1 MDKTP
6 GWLPRVPTKFN
17 CSRSNTESQ
26 YFYTMIR
33 NYLTDFLPNTRNLSP
48 CTIQAARDERNCSN
62 ATLNQRLSCLRS
74 FFRFA
79 AYEDASYISIYQT
92 LTAIPR
98 RKTAKN
104 KTIDFMSENALKAV
118 LSVPD
123 PHTRTGLRDAFYMA
137 LMYDSAARNSEIVAM
152 RLQDIVDGKAP
163 YVFVNGKG
171 RKKRSIPLERWIYT
185 NYI

>member
-1 MDKTP
+1 
-6 GWLPRVPTKFN
+6 
-17 CSRSNTESQ
+17 
-26 YFYTMIR
+26 
-33 NYLTDFLPNTRNLSP
+33 
-48 CTIQAARDERNCSN
+48 
-62 ATLNQRLSCLRS
+62 
-74 FFRFA
+74 
-79 AYEDASYISIYQT
+79 
-92 LTAIPR
+92 
-98 RKTAKN
+98 
-104 KTIDFMSENALKAV
+104 MSENALKAV